1 MSAARLAPVTLEN
14 DFVRLEPLAERHR
27 DGLRAAGDDPDLWR
41 FASVNQHGRDF
52 DAWMEER
59 LETNGC
65 GAELTFAVFD
75 KASGVVAGS
84 TSYLAIVP
92 AHRRLE
98 IGWTWYP
105 RRFWAGA
112 VNPACKQLLM
122 AHGFET
128 LQLNRIELKLDAT
141 NARSWKALERLGA
154 KYEGTFRQHMTMPDG
169 RIRDTAYFS
178 VIRPEWPAVKA
189 GLDARL
195 AAFGPSLC

>member
-1 MSAARLAPVTLEN
+1 VSAARLAPVTLEN
-14 DFVRLEPLAERHR
+14 VFVRLEPLAERHR

-52 DAWMEER
+52 DAWMAER
-59 LETNGC
+59 LEANERGV
-65 GAELTFAVFD
+65 EMTFTVFD
-75 KASGVVAGS
+75 KASGAVAGS

-105 RRFWAGA
+105 KRFWASA
-112 VNPACKQLLM
+112 VNPACKRLLM

-128 LQLNRIELKLDAT
+128 LQINRIELKLDAT
-141 NARSWKALERLGA
+141 NARSWRAVERLVA
-154 KYEGTFRQHMTMPDG
+154 KYEGTFRQHMIMPDG
-169 RIRDTAYFS
+169 RLRDTAYFS
-178 VIRPEWPAVKA
+178 VTRPEWPAVKA

-195 AAFGPSLC
+195 TAFGPSLC